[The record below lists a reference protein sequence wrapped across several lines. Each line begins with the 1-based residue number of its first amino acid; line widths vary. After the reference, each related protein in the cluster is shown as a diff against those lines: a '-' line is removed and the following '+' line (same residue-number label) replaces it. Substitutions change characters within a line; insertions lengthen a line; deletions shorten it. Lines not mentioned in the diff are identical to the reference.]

1 MRVRKISRV
10 SRCVLAAFGGAGTRA
25 AFEAGSEAAAA
36 ALVGRVLPAFGEE
49 AGGAGVETGPG
60 TLAFDACA
68 CGCGGAAVLRA
79 RVNGDEH
86 SGQLAVIPSSVSS
99 QVSVPWQWGQVMWVA
114 LIERERS
121 GRIVRKPPR
130 VRQARRASK

>member
-1 MRVRKISRV
+1 MRVRNISRV

-36 ALVGRVLPAFGEE
+36 ALVGRVFPAFGEG
-49 AGGAGVETGPG
+49 AGVAGVETGPG
-60 TLAFDACA
+60 TTLAFDACA

-86 SGQLAVIPSSVSS
+86 NGQLAVIPSSVSS

-114 LIERERS
+114 LIGGEF
-121 GRIVRKPPR
+121 
-130 VRQARRASK
+130 